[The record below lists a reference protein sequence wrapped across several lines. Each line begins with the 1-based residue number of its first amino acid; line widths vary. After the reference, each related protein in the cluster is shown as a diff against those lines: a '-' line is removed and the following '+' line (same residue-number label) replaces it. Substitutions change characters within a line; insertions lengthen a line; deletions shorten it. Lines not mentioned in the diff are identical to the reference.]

1 VSEAPD
7 RLFEVPLDEFV
18 AAREQLARELR
29 KEGKHEQA
37 AEVAALRK
45 PTVPVWAVNQLA
57 RQRRREVDLLL
68 DAGHRLRAAQAE
80 PQPEKARDA
89 FAKAREAEREAMR
102 QLRVAAEELLAAE
115 RGSASNALVERVL
128 TTLRAA
134 AVSEG
139 GRELLAR
146 GRLTDELETTG
157 FELAATLV
165 PKRPARS
172 SSTRGGRKADELEA
186 ARADLEQARKRER
199 QASLLLRDA
208 ERRAGRAR
216 RAAEAAESE
225 LAEARK
231 EAEEAG
237 ASVAAAQEA
246 VQRASRG
253 RRT

>member
-1 VSEAPD
+1 MSNDPLD

-57 RQRRREVDLLL
+57 RRRRREVDLLL

-102 QLRVAAEELLAAE
+102 RLRVAAEELLAAE

-134 AVSEG
+134 AVSEE

-165 PKRPARS
+165 PKRKA
-172 SSTRGGRKADELEA
+172 TRAKRPELEA
-186 ARADLEQARKRER
+186 ARAELERARKRER
-199 QASLLLRDA
+199 EATRRLQAA
-208 ERRAGRAR
+208 ERRAEEAEAELGKAR
-216 RAAEAAESE
+216 RDAEEASNAVAAAEAALE
-225 LAEARK
+225 RTR
-231 EAEEAG
+231 
-237 ASVAAAQEA
+237 
-246 VQRASRG
+246 RA
-253 RRT
+253 